1 MLSNGRP
8 GTAAV
13 AQRSSDHATVAALRA
28 GDEATFLA
36 LVRRHHRAMIQLAR
50 LHVGSDALAEEV
62 AQDAWIAVLRNLKQW
77 AGRGSLQSWVYGIVA
92 NKARSQAARESRTL
106 RLPDGELP
114 ESEGDSAVASCVGG
128 WGSCNPASSD
138 LWSGDSFE
146 RREVLSTICR
156 AIERLPPWQRAV
168 LTMRD
173 VAGCNGPETCSALH
187 LTEVNQRVLLHRARR
202 KVRSA
207 VEDYLQS

>member
-1 MLSNGRP
+1 VLLNDRP

-13 AQRSSDHATVAALRA
+13 VQRSSDHATVAALLA

-36 LVRRHHRAMIQLAR
+36 LVRCHHRAMIQLAR

-77 AGRGSLQSWVYGIVA
+77 AGRGSLRSWLFGIVA
-92 NKARSQAARESRTL
+92 NQARSQAARESRTL
-106 RLPDGELP
+106 PLPDGELP
-114 ESEGDSAVASCVGG
+114 DLEG
-128 WGSCNPASSD
+128 GSCNPASGD
-138 LWSGDSFE
+138 LWSGDTFE
-146 RREVLSTICR
+146 RREVLSTIFTT
-156 AIERLPPWQRAV
+156 IERLPPWQRAV

-173 VAGCNGPETCSALH
+173 VAGCDGPETCSALH
-187 LTEVNQRVLLHRARR
+187 LTEVNQRVLLHRART

-207 VEDYLQS
+207 VEEYLRS

>member
-1 MLSNGRP
+1 VLSNGR
-8 GTAAV
+8 TATAGA
-13 AQRSSDHATVAALRA
+13 AQGSGDDATVAALLA

-77 AGRGSLQSWVYGIVA
+77 AGRGSLRSWVHGIVV
-92 NKARSQAARESRTL
+92 NRARSHAARESRTVP
-106 RLPDGELP
+106 LPDGELP
-114 ESEGDSAVASCVGG
+114 DLGG
-128 WGSCNPASSD
+128 GSCNPASSD

-146 RREVLSTICR
+146 RREVLSTIWR
-156 AIERLPPWQRAV
+156 AIDQLPPWQRAV

-173 VAGCNGPETCSALH
+173 VAGCDAPETCSALE
-187 LTEVNQRVLLHRARR
+187 LTAVNQRVLLHRART

-207 VEDYLQS
+207 VEEYLRS